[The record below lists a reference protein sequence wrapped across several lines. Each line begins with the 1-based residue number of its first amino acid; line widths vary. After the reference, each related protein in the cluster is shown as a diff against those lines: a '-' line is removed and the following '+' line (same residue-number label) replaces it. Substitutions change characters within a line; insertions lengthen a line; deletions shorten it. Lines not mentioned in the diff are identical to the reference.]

1 MNIQVNVTTKYT
13 SVWKTCV
20 LLKNK
25 KAKKKKKGINFVIL
39 QFLNFSRISLMHL
52 LFELLSHPY
61 QQEALCYFAANQ
73 RQANLYK

>member
-25 KAKKKKKGINFVIL
+25 KAKKKKKGNKL
-39 QFLNFSRISLMHL
+39 CHPSISE
-52 LFELLSHPY
+52 FQPDQSH
-61 QQEALCYFAANQ
+61 AFAF
-73 RQANLYK
+73 